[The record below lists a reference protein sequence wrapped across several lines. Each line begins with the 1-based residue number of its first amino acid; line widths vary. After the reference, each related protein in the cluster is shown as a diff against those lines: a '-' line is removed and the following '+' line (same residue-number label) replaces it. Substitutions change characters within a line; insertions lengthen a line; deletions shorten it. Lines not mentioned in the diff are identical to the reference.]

1 MANDAYVTVTAH
13 YIDDEWEM
21 KDVVLKTTE
30 ITTDH
35 KAENVAACIG
45 EILDEYSIK
54 REAVI
59 AVTTDNA
66 SNYINAVEK
75 HLGAVSVPCVAHTIN
90 LAVQKGLAVK
100 AIGTPIS
107 RLKATAL
114 HFNKSTTDSYR
125 LENKQ
130 MQLEVKPAKL
140 INDCPTRWNSTYDM
154 VCRAAEQQVP
164 VAAVIMDK
172 KLAHLELSTNEWTVM
187 EKVCD
192 VLKPFKVATEALST
206 DTYPTASAVLPLQ
219 HILVSQLNQPTTD
232 DPNAIKEMK
241 SKIVTDLAKRYNE
254 EKRAFLLL
262 NTASYLDPRFSR
274 LIHLT
279 EDQKNKVREK
289 IVDELTTEEGES
301 EIESTSENRPSHEP
315 RTGRRTALDA
325 LGDLFGDS
333 YCSSTGMT
341 TQTTLIVQQEMAMY
355 EREAPLPADSNPLQW
370 WKTSGSVR
378 YHHLAQLAHRYLCIP
393 GTSVRSER
401 VFSTAGNIVNKKR
414 SALDPENVDRLV
426 FLANNL

>member
-1 MANDAYVTVTAH
+1 MANDAYVTDTAH
-13 YIDDEWEM
+13 YVDDEWEM
-21 KDVVLKTTE
+21 KDVVLKTKV

-90 LAVQKGLAVK
+90 LAVQKGLAMK
-100 AIGTPIS
+100 AIETPIS

-187 EKVCD
+187 EKVRD

-232 DPNAIKEMK
+232 DPNSIKEMK

-262 NTASYLDPRFSR
+262 NTASYLDPRLIRF
-274 LIHLT
+274 IHLT
-279 EDQKNKVREK
+279 EDQKNK
-289 IVDELTTEEGES
+289 
-301 EIESTSENRPSHEP
+301 
-315 RTGRRTALDA
+315 
-325 LGDLFGDS
+325 
-333 YCSSTGMT
+333 
-341 TQTTLIVQQEMAMY
+341 QEMAMY
-355 EREAPLPADSNPLQW
+355 KREAPLPADSNPLQW

-401 VFSTAGNIVNKKR
+401 VFSTAGNIVKKKR
-414 SALDPENVDRLV
+414 SALDAENVDRLV